1 MNPKVGDLVEW
12 KAFGGKDI
20 GVVTRVNGNWIRII
34 WMYEPRH
41 SGDYR
46 MDHEQL
52 GFLK

>member
-1 MNPKVGDLVEW
+1 MNVKVGDLVEW

-46 MDHEQL
+46 TDHEEL